1 MKVFQGE
8 ETIKIVS
15 AGNESTIRYDN
26 SLKEGKDK
34 HGLIHTSAC
43 GSAIITKWIKSNQNT
58 CMVIFFYLHMQWV
71 LLKLQEN
78 RFKKRPVYLDSLQRN
93 TVIKVPGGFQGS
105 QGWGQN

>member
-43 GSAIITKWIKSNQNT
+43 GSAIITK
-58 CMVIFFYLHMQWV
+58 
-71 LLKLQEN
+71 
-78 RFKKRPVYLDSLQRN
+78 
-93 TVIKVPGGFQGS
+93 
-105 QGWGQN
+105 